1 MDYYRRDV
9 ILIRERI
16 CQAGFFLNTN
26 SLTDGYRSYVSIGD
40 DVNSL
45 SGCWRTD
52 DVNHYEKLFDSRTIE
67 DISIITSTCL
77 RFEVLLHKPPLLR
90 WKDGFAV
97 V

>member
-1 MDYYRRDV
+1 MP
-9 ILIRERI
+9 
-16 CQAGFFLNTN
+16 GWFFLNTN

-52 DVNHYEKLFDSRTIE
+52 DINHYEKLFDSRTIE

-90 WKDGFAV
+90 WMDGFAV